1 MWYSVNDSDQ
11 RFELETISLGE
22 SGIDLEIVAKKCAED
37 FDSNH
42 DGWEYSW
49 PLDFLLYE
57 TEDGPSVAK
66 VFVEKDVKPVFYARI
81 RK

>member
-1 MWYSVNDSDQ
+1 MWYSVYDSDQ
-11 RFELETISLGE
+11 RFEFKTIYA
-22 SGIDLEIVAKKCAED
+22 DLEIVAKECAKD

-57 TEDGPSVAK
+57 NEDGPSVAK
-66 VFVEKDVKPVFYARI
+66 VSVEKEAEPVFYARI
-81 RK
+81 LK